1 MKTPSL
7 NPKPQIDNSP
17 LSFSKTLEEFGIQF
31 QHSPYYKLI
40 WIPVDEISIDLGKY
54 PRIMGKQGED
64 EIFITKYPSA
74 ILVYLSNLY
83 EKKLIHLPPD
93 IAIEYHDG
101 EIVIDF

>member
-7 NPKPQIDNSP
+7 NPKSENENLS
-17 LSFSKTLEEFGIQF
+17 LSFSKTLEEFGIQYY
-31 QHSPYYKLI
+31 HTPDYKLI
-40 WIPVDEISIDLGKY
+40 WIPIDKISINLGKY
-54 PRIMGKQGED
+54 PHIMGKQGED
-64 EIFITKYPSA
+64 EIFITKYPNT
-74 ILVYLSNLY
+74 ILIYLANLY